1 PDHAILGG
9 KNPHPQTYT
18 VGGMALTLA
27 PDAPTGVNETALDT
41 IADLLATLDEFVD
54 RVLVPDVALLAG
66 YYRDSWTELGAGP
79 GNLLVY
85 GEFPEDDGPDPALYL
100 PAGRIVDYDLGTVLP
115 VNQAAI
121 AETVARSWY
130 TYSGGDT
137 AAKH

>member
-1 PDHAILGG
+1 
-9 KNPHPQTYT
+9 
-18 VGGMALTLA
+18 
-27 PDAPTGVNETALDT
+27 
-41 IADLLATLDEFVD
+41 LLATLDEFVD

-121 AETVARSWY
+121 AEIVARSWY

-137 AAKH
+137 AAKHPSVGETTAAYSGPAAPYDMITTPKYSWLKAPRYDGAAYEVG